1 MTTDESRPHTAVLFL
16 TIEVH
21 EKLPSGEMGGIASHK
36 EKKVLALD
44 GADKHICMRKLNELI
59 EELKKCCRLA

>member
-1 MTTDESRPHTAVLFL
+1 M